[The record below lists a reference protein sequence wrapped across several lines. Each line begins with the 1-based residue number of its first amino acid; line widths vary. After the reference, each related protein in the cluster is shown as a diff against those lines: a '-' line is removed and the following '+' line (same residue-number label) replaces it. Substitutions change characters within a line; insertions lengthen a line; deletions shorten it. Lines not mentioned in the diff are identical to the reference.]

1 MKKTSP
7 FSATEIGQNNSTG
20 YGPLIRSHFREESK
34 VVCEQLQ
41 GIHYARKLGF
51 MQVNYSDT
59 VNKMSDFQKIKPVT
73 LDGTLT
79 TTSHSNTNSLNSTMT
94 NTHGHKQDNTNGI
107 GYNNFSMNK
116 SMKMREYEAQM
127 AKNVSEE
134 SQLNY
139 RKRLYNREVG
149 RKAAVNEIMAGSAPM
164 PKYVLFAQK
173 MNHNQIL
180 AMTGSLAA
188 PDARNVPP
196 LVPKRKKWLGEG
208 VGWETVQD
216 NA

>member
-1 MKKTSP
+1 
-7 FSATEIGQNNSTG
+7 
-20 YGPLIRSHFREESK
+20 
-34 VVCEQLQ
+34 
-41 GIHYARKLGF
+41 

-59 VNKMSDFQKIKPVT
+59 VNKMSDFQKLKPVT

-79 TTSHSNTNSLNSTMT
+79 ATSHSNTHSLNNTMT

-116 SMKMREYEAQM
+116 SMKLREYEAQM

-164 PKYVLFAQK
+164 PKHVLFAQK

-188 PDARNVPP
+188 PDARNIPP

-208 VGWETVQD
+208 VGWED
-216 NA
+216 GSR